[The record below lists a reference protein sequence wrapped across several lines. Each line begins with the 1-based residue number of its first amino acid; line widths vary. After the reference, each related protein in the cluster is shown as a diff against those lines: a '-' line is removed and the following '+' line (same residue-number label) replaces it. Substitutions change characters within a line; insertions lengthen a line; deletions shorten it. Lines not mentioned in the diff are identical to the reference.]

1 MYAVSP
7 LRYPGAKWRL
17 ETFVNSILE
26 NNNLSLCNYAE
37 PFAGGA
43 SLAISLLFRGFVGE
57 IHLNDFDRSIFA
69 FWNCVLN
76 YTDELLD
83 LIETTPVTM
92 ESWYAQKDIQANK
105 AFVSD
110 IELGFS
116 TFFLNRANRSGILT
130 AGVIGGKAQAGKWKI
145 DARFNKDNLK
155 NRILS
160 ISKLKGRIH
169 LYNQDALDF
178 IKACD
183 SILPERSF
191 VYLDPPYYVKGP
203 ELYLNAYT
211 HEDHLTLAR
220 AVLSELSLPWMV
232 SYDDVAEI
240 KSLYSKV
247 KSNEESYLLPYSA
260 SLERKGR
267 EIFFFSP
274 KLNVCNEDLHVSIRS
289 ERARKRNPS
298 LLARG
303 C

>member
-26 NNNLSLCNYAE
+26 NNNLGLCSYAE

-43 SLAISLLFRGFVGE
+43 SLAISLLFRGFVSE
-57 IHLNDFDRSIFA
+57 VHLNDFDRSIFA

-76 YTDELLD
+76 HTDELIE

-92 ESWYAQKDIQANK
+92 DSWHAQKNIQASK
-105 AFVSD
+105 DFASD

-130 AGVIGGKAQAGKWKI
+130 AGVIGGKDQAGKWKI
-145 DARFNKDNLK
+145 DARFNKENLK
-155 NRILS
+155 HRIVL
-160 ISKLKGRIH
+160 ISKLRSRIH
-169 LYNQDALDF
+169 LYNEDAIDF
-178 IKACD
+178 IKTCD
-183 SILPERSF
+183 SVLPERSF

-211 HEDHLTLAR
+211 HEDHLRLASS
-220 AVLSELSLPWMV
+220 VLSELRLPWMV
-232 SYDDVAEI
+232 SYDDVPQI
-240 KSLYSKV
+240 KSIYSTV
-247 KSNEESYLLPYSA
+247 QSNEESYLLPYSA
-260 SLERKGR
+260 SLERRGR

-274 KLNVCNEDLHVSIRS
+274 KLNVCNEDLHASIRS
-289 ERARKRNPS
+289 KRARKRDPS
-298 LLARG
+298 LLARD